1 MNQIYIRG
9 NEVATKAYVDSLS
22 LGGDGSALSNYYTK
36 EEINNLISN
45 ESNSQATVMPEASAN
60 NVNTIIQYIGE
71 TNENYT
77 QGYFYICTEET
88 VMVDGVSTT
97 IYKWEQI
104 QVQDSG
110 NSENID
116 LSNYYTKEEINNVI
130 AEINNTIQKETMPD
144 PSEDNKGTIVQYVGV
159 TNNNYTTGYFYQVVE
174 ETVIN
179 EDGTE
184 TIIYKWEQVDMPSV
198 DLSDYATKKYVDDM
212 VAGATGTD
220 LSNYYTK
227 EEINNKGYITSSEA
241 NSTYVTQSSFN
252 TLEKTVE
259 DKANSSDVYTKEET
273 DKAITDAVA
282 DVKTT
287 DFQTATELPTENIST
302 NTIYLISKEGVE
314 GDVYEEYIYI
324 NNKWEKIGET
334 TIDLS
339 QYSTTEEM
347 NAAIAAEIAKIDM
360 SKYLTSTEA
369 SNTFATK
376 TEVSNIN
383 NSINNM
389 YSKTEV
395 NTAIETAINNIT
407 HPEVDLSNYYN
418 KQEIDDIIGDIN
430 AILDAING
438 EEV

>member
-1 MNQIYIRG
+1 MYLLAIYCKDLGIDVVMECTG
-9 NEVATKAYVDSLS
+9 IFNSKEKAQPHFNAGAKKVIISAPAKGDLKTIVYNVNSDTLDGTETIIYVWEEITSPEAD
-22 LGGDGSALSNYYTK
+22 LSNYYTK
-36 EEINNLISN
+36 EEINNLIADIN
-45 ESNSQATVMPEASAN
+45 NSTQVEEMPEA
-60 NVNTIIQYIGE
+60 
-71 TNENYT
+71 
-77 QGYFYICTEET
+77 
-88 VMVDGVSTT
+88 
-97 IYKWEQI
+97 
-104 QVQDSG
+104 
-110 NSENID
+110 
-116 LSNYYTKEEINNVI
+116 
-130 AEINNTIQKETMPD
+130 
-144 PSEDNKGTIVQYVGV
+144 SEDNKGTIVQYIGV
-159 TNNNYTTGYFYQVVE
+159 TNNNYTTGYFYQVIE
-174 ETVIN
+174 ETIVN

-184 TIIYKWEQVDMPSV
+184 TIIYKWEQIDMPSV

-212 VAGATGTD
+212 IAGATGTD

-227 EEINNKGYITSSEA
+227 EEINNKGYLTSSEA
-241 NSTYVTQSSFN
+241 NSTYVTQNNFN
-252 TLEKTVE
+252 TLEKTVQ

-314 GDVYEEYIYI
+314 RDVYEEYIYI

-347 NAAIAAEIAKIDM
+347 NAAIAAEIAKIDLN
-360 SKYLTSTEA
+360 KYLTSA
-369 SNTFATK
+369 DAANTYATK

>member
-9 NEVATKAYVDSLS
+9 NEIATKAYVDSLS
-22 LGGDGSALSNYYTK
+22 LGGDGSALDNYYTK
-36 EEINNLISN
+36 EEVNNLIENN
-45 ESNSQATVMPEASAN
+45 EGG
-60 NVNTIIQYIGE
+60 NVNL
-71 TNENYT
+71 
-77 QGYFYICTEET
+77 
-88 VMVDGVSTT
+88 D
-97 IYKWEQI
+97 
-104 QVQDSG
+104 
-110 NSENID
+110 
-116 LSNYYTKEEINNVI
+116 NYYTKEEINNVI
-130 AEINNTIQKETMPD
+130 AEINNTIQKEIMPD
-144 PSEDNKGTIVQYVGV
+144 PSEDNVGTIIQYIGD
-159 TNNNYTTGYFYQVVE
+159 TNEYYTNSHFYQVVE
-174 ETVIN
+174 QTIIN

-184 TIIYKWEQVDMPSV
+184 TIIYIWEEITSPE
-198 DLSDYATKKYVDDM
+198 A
-212 VAGATGTD
+212 D

-241 NSTYVTQSSFN
+241 NSTYVTQNNFN
-252 TLEKTVE
+252 TLEKIVE

-273 DKAITDAVA
+273 DKAITDAIA

-302 NTIYLISKEGVE
+302 NTIYLITKEGE
-314 GDVYEEYIYI
+314 DGDIYEEYIYV

-334 TIDLS
+334 IVDLS

-347 NAAIAAEIAKIDM
+347 NAAIAAEIAKIDL
-360 SKYLTSTEA
+360 SKYLISTDA
-369 SNTFATK
+369 ANTYATK
-376 TEVSNIN
+376 TEVSNIS
-383 NSINNM
+383 NSVNNM

-418 KQEIDDIIGDIN
+418 KQEINDIIGDIN